1 MTRGYIIL
9 IFLIIEEKL
18 LHEEVELKYDELQS
32 IVQDIKLIEQIQ
44 IVIPVRVSHNIIIF
58 IEMKSFENRLDNYL
72 F

>member
-1 MTRGYIIL
+1 
-9 IFLIIEEKL
+9 L